1 MAMVALACWSPQVAL
16 ACVWA
21 QDYAWYSNMAILFA
35 LNVTK
40 QRYPYNYLLLLALTL
55 STGTTVASASAYYY
69 YSGSASAV
77 LSAGVL
83 TAVAFVS
90 LSLYAQLSGTDFSW
104 MRGGLYSGLA
114 MLCALYFCQWLGA
127 FAPQLWTAYF
137 GVALFGGFVLY
148 DTDRISKRDGMS
160 LDDYIVGATELY
172 LDIVNIFLH
181 LLRIFGESERKDDGK
196 RRK

>member
-1 MAMVALACWSPQVAL
+1 
-16 ACVWA
+16 
-21 QDYAWYSNMAILFA
+21 
-35 LNVTK
+35 
-40 QRYPYNYLLLLALTL
+40 
-55 STGTTVASASAYYY
+55 
-69 YSGSASAV
+69 
-77 LSAGVL
+77 
-83 TAVAFVS
+83 
-90 LSLYAQLSGTDFSW
+90 